1 MGVVSSKEHPI
12 QSKQRNV
19 DSSRPSASKQLPSQ
33 RSEKNMLIQ
42 DLDRHDN
49 EFLSPVTSPSEAD
62 DVIFHVGIDTVLRIS
77 ARKENLSKKNEVF
90 HAMFFGP
97 YEQSRSAELR
107 QRFVTS
113 SESSRDQSTNADEMT
128 SNNVIQIYD
137 SDVDGRAFKNL
148 IRFLNGESVELR
160 SVVTAVETL
169 HAAQKYLCDG
179 LMEICVQYLAEQLS
193 TDNVLKILQR
203 CSVYAP
209 VPSQDQLDNDNAP
222 SAPPLDV
229 IEMPLV
235 SMPDVP
241 DGPVYRQQQQKCWF
255 SLLMNHC
262 LHFIDKNAS
271 AVLASEDFEE
281 LDADMVEL
289 VVSRNDLHVHN
300 ETEILTALLRW
311 SVFECHR
318 RQLDVTVDNQRMV
331 LDQFIWHVRYLA
343 MPAKEVLNTPIIS
356 QLLSPK
362 ESTAL
367 FAYVMGRQDANQL
380 PDVIRRNLQRISTA
394 RKYLTSKTSAN
405 EFPVDRA
412 APSCRKSCVTEKIF
426 VCLACIFE

>member
-1 MGVVSSKEHPI
+1 
-12 QSKQRNV
+12 
-19 DSSRPSASKQLPSQ
+19 
-33 RSEKNMLIQ
+33 
-42 DLDRHDN
+42 
-49 EFLSPVTSPSEAD
+49 
-62 DVIFHVGIDTVLRIS
+62 
-77 ARKENLSKKNEVF
+77 
-90 HAMFFGP
+90 
-97 YEQSRSAELR
+97 
-107 QRFVTS
+107 
-113 SESSRDQSTNADEMT
+113 
-128 SNNVIQIYD
+128 
-137 SDVDGRAFKNL
+137 
-148 IRFLNGESVELR
+148 
-160 SVVTAVETL
+160 
-169 HAAQKYLCDG
+169 
-179 LMEICVQYLAEQLS
+179 
-193 TDNVLKILQR
+193 
-203 CSVYAP
+203 
-209 VPSQDQLDNDNAP
+209 
-222 SAPPLDV
+222 
-229 IEMPLV
+229 
-235 SMPDVP
+235 
-241 DGPVYRQQQQKCWF
+241 
-255 SLLMNHC
+255 MNQ
-262 LHFIDKNAS
+262 
-271 AVLASEDFEE
+271 DFEE